1 VSGLHAHRPTGRGQG
16 VTRGRFL
23 SARTVALVILATI
36 LSTINALALVIL
48 FQSDQVGV
56 APDYQQYVAAV
67 DRAFAGEPLYGPEW
81 KWRYAPVATYLM
93 APVVSIGLLGWS
105 VLHVL
110 ALLFVRPWW
119 LAILMLVS
127 WPFWVDVVSGNT
139 VTFVVV
145 AGLVALR
152 GSTSATYVYWALCL
166 LIPRPFQLPL
176 ALYLLWRRR
185 DLWRGAA
192 GLAFAMVIV
201 TLVVG
206 QGSEWIAYLLERGAE
221 NTTLA
226 FTIHPAADWGAAW
239 LLVGIPGAILLT
251 LIGWPGLGGIVLSP
265 SLLPQYLLIAVAHG
279 PSLLRRGV
287 TQRLG
292 RGERQ

>member
-1 VSGLHAHRPTGRGQG
+1 MTGARP
-16 VTRGRFL
+16 RFL
-23 SARTVALVILATI
+23 TIRTAVLVALGAALA
-36 LSTINALALVIL
+36 TINALALVIL

-56 APDYQQYVAAV
+56 APDYQQYVAAA

-81 KWRYAPVATYLM
+81 KWRYAPVAAYLM
-93 APVVSIGLLGWS
+93 APIVSIGLLGWS

-166 LIPRPFQLPL
+166 FMPRPFQLPL
-176 ALYLLWRRR
+176 ALYLFWRRR

-192 GLAFAMVIV
+192 ALGVGMVAV

-206 QGSEWIAYLLERGAE
+206 QGREWIAYLLREGRGEHDVAVHH
-221 NTTLA
+221 L
-226 FTIHPAADWGAAW
+226 HPAADWGAVAGSSW
-239 LLVGIPGAILLT
+239 AFRRP
-251 LIGWPGLGGIVLSP
+251 WCPDP
-265 SLLPQYLLIAVAHG
+265 SWVAGSRGRRAVAID
-279 PSLLRRGV
+279 PRS
-287 TQRLG
+287 TF
-292 RGERQ
+292 